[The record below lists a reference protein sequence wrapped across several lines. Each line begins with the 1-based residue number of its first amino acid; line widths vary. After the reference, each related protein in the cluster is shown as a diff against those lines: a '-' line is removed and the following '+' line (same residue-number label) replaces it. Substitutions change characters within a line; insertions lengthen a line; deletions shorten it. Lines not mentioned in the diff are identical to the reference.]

1 MAAAILAGHKGGCH
15 VGGGYNGGHRGGAGG
30 GALPLPGPAAGRR
43 RRSPRRRSPR
53 RRRPGDGDPGDG
65 RRGDGGP
72 GDAEA
77 LLEEEVER
85 TLRRMEQVQVSPGA
99 RGQALVLRARAL
111 SAVGR
116 PDARAEAALGR
127 ALKLAP
133 GLPEAW
139 TRLGEAAWR
148 RGDPRRAQ
156 ACFAGALR
164 HGPDKEALRCL
175 SMALR
180 QAGRGPGAV
189 RESVEHAKAAV
200 RLDPADGRSWY
211 VLGNAYVSLFFACGQ
226 SPEAARRAL
235 GAYAQAE
242 KVDPEAAKNPD
253 LHLNRATLLQYE
265 ERYGAALDG
274 FARAAALEPG
284 WAEPRLRHGRLLD
297 YLGRLCA
304 LLANRG
310 KVGGRRLRGLLAPL
324 PPALLGP
331 LGRPGGPSPA
341 PVAALRP
348 GPNPGRALLGRVLF
362 SLTPH
367 ERVPF
372 TLGLADGAGTAVAVC
387 VYNAAPGWGVLV
399 GDAVAVPE
407 PHLRQHHVQHQGQSF
422 SFAAVRVA
430 TPLGLVVNGR
440 CPRPQAQAPAGLACR
455 PPPPGA
461 TSDDVPPPPPRATN
475 EDDVPPRAT
484 ANEDEDE
491 DGGDVPPPRPAT
503 PPPRGQ

>member
-1 MAAAILAGHKGGCH
+1 MAAAE
-15 VGGGYNGGHRGGAGG
+15 
-30 GALPLPGPAAGRR
+30 PAEPAVAKEEEEEEEEE
-43 RRSPRRRSPR
+43 
-53 RRRPGDGDPGDG
+53 GD
-65 RRGDGGP
+65 

-77 LLEEEVER
+77 LRTLEELVAELYRFRDGLRRAPGGGGDGGGDTGGDTGGDGSGDAAAAAALEEEMER
-85 TLRRMEQVQVSPGA
+85 TLRRMEEVQVSGRS
-99 RGQALVLRARAL
+99 RGRALVLRARAL
-111 SAVGR
+111 SATPAGA
-116 PDARAEAALGR
+116 PRAEAALGR
-127 ALKLAP
+127 AVKLAP
-133 GLPEAW
+133 GLAEAW
-139 TRLGEAAWR
+139 TRLGEARWR
-148 RGDPRRAQ
+148 RGDLEAAR
-156 ACFAGALR
+156 ACFAGALG

-235 GAYAQAE
+235 GAYGQAE

-265 ERYGAALDG
+265 ERYGPALEG

-297 YLGRLCA
+297 YLSRLCA

-310 KVGGRRLRGLLAPL
+310 KVGARRLRGLLAAL

-331 LGRPGGPSPA
+331 LGRPGGPA
-341 PVAALRP
+341 PTPLAGLRP

-372 TLGLADGAGTAVAVC
+372 TLGLADGAGAAVAVS
-387 VYNAAPGWGVLV
+387 VYNAEPGWGVLV

-407 PHLRQHHVQHQGQSF
+407 PHLCHHHVQHQGHTF
-422 SFAAVRVA
+422 SFAAIRVG

-440 CPRPQAQAPAGLACR
+440 PARPRAQAPAGLACR
-455 PPPPGA
+455 PPPP
-461 TSDDVPPPPPRATN
+461 SPPP
-475 EDDVPPRAT
+475 
-484 ANEDEDE
+484 
-491 DGGDVPPPRPAT
+491 GPPPAS
-503 PPPRGQ
+503 PPPGQ